1 MMEKFSEV
9 WKKSPVF
16 NRIALISVIALSA
29 VVVGLS
35 VLSIQNKITGS
46 FLSFFTT
53 AMLGIITL
61 LNGLVIRQ
69 QSPKAG
75 IFILSVSV
83 FIFIC
88 SFLILIIKVL

>member
-1 MMEKFSEV
+1 MGKMNEV

-69 QSPKAG
+69 QSPKVG

-83 FIFIC
+83 LIFVC

>member
-1 MMEKFSEV
+1 MEKFSEV

-16 NRIALISVIALSA
+16 NRIAFIIVMILSA

-69 QSPKAG
+69 QLPKAG

>member
-1 MMEKFSEV
+1 MGKMNEV

-16 NRIALISVIALSA
+16 NRIAFIIVMVLS
-29 VVVGLS
+29 VVVIGLS
-35 VLSIQNKITGS
+35 VLSIQSKITGS

-69 QSPKAG
+69 KSPKAG

-88 SFLILIIKVL
+88 SFIILIIKVLV

>member
-1 MMEKFSEV
+1 MMEKISEV

-16 NRIALISVIALSA
+16 NRIAFIIVIVLSA

-35 VLSIQNKITGS
+35 VLSIQNKVTGS

-61 LNGLVIRQ
+61 LNGLMIR
-69 QSPKAG
+69 
-75 IFILSVSV
+75 
-83 FIFIC
+83 
-88 SFLILIIKVL
+88 KVNSKIGMVL